1 MSIQPTTESSTPLTV
16 ELEAANRINT
26 VSLFDDSI
34 FNAALEPLKVH
45 LEKEN
50 VEQNVL
56 DRCLLS
62 GFQIVQ
68 RKDRE
73 MHQVAPTLQL
83 LLQHG
88 AQWKDGALLEHEMTP
103 CHLICQSTGD
113 HHELLDW
120 TLKSSDR
127 TLINTKDKSHS
138 YTALLY
144 AVRNANINCVRTLI
158 AKGADVN
165 IIGPHWCGTDSN
177 CLVSPI
183 VMVIERL
190 QPAFKQL
197 SSTMTV
203 IFNLLLDNGAYIH
216 KTSNCDKSYDY
227 VPICYAIH
235 VRNVK
240 YVIKCIK
247 QGAKLN
253 APDYDINDFW
263 SKAARLGSVNLIK
276 CLLNHGIDKDSTDQ
290 HGISLLT
297 RVVESGDVE
306 AVRYLLNLGVTVT
319 THPPAVKIEPCQKCR
334 TPILSKDGDK
344 YIKGIDPCRMAI
356 EKDKLEIVK
365 MLVEHG
371 SQRCQFISS
380 LVLAAHLGY
389 VSVVEYLF
397 NTYTYDL
404 NFKFIYPITG
414 FSPSYCT
421 ILTMPCYRNTIKIK
435 KLLLDHGADP
445 NMKICVEEDSSILLE
460 AIEHGHKEVI
470 ALYIRNGVDV
480 NFRSFD
486 EEYGMVLPFE
496 GSVLYDQLYAT
507 EMLLVSGCSYGMF
520 SLDKNQE
527 MKDDI
532 DADLKDLMKKWNV
545 DENNVKPLKQQC
557 RRMILNHL
565 SPQADKKIT
574 KMSLPSTI
582 VSYLNIPELD
592 DILTA
597 CTSES
602 ESESESE

>member
-1 MSIQPTTESSTPLTV
+1 MSIQPTIESSSPLMV
-16 ELEAANRINT
+16 EPEAADRINT
-26 VSLFDDSI
+26 LSLFDDSI
-34 FNAALEPLKVH
+34 FNAALNPLKVH

-50 VEQNVL
+50 VGQNVL

-88 AQWKDGALLEHEMTP
+88 AQWKDGALLEHQMTP

-127 TLINTKDKSHS
+127 TLINTKDKTHS

-165 IIGPHWCGTDSN
+165 LTGPPWCGTGSN

-183 VMVIERL
+183 VIAIERL

-197 SSTMTV
+197 SNTMTS
-203 IFNLLLDNGAYIH
+203 IFDLLLDNGAYIH
-216 KTSNCDKSYDY
+216 KSGTLDESY
-227 VPICYAIH
+227 VPISYAIE
-235 VRNVK
+235 VGNVEC
-240 YVIKCIK
+240 VIKFIK
-247 QGAKLN
+247 KEAKLN

-263 SKAARLGSVNLIK
+263 SKAARLGSVELVK
-276 CLLNHGIDKDSTDQ
+276 CLLDHGVDKDSTDQ

-319 THPPAVKIEPCQKCR
+319 THPPAAKIEQCQKCG
-334 TPILSKDGDK
+334 TPILSKDGDN

-356 EKDKLEIVK
+356 EKDNLGIVK

-380 LVLAAHLGY
+380 LVLAVHLGY
-389 VSVVEYLF
+389 VSVVEYL
-397 NTYTYDL
+397 L
-404 NFKFIYPITG
+404 HILHISSKFQIKLSHYR
-414 FSPSYCT
+414 FFAF
-421 ILTMPCYRNTIKIK
+421 ILYYINNA
-435 KLLLDHGADP
+435 LL
-445 NMKICVEEDSSILLE
+445 
-460 AIEHGHKEVI
+460 
-470 ALYIRNGVDV
+470 
-480 NFRSFD
+480 
-486 EEYGMVLPFE
+486 
-496 GSVLYDQLYAT
+496 
-507 EMLLVSGCSYGMF
+507 
-520 SLDKNQE
+520 
-527 MKDDI
+527 
-532 DADLKDLMKKWNV
+532 
-545 DENNVKPLKQQC
+545 
-557 RRMILNHL
+557 
-565 SPQADKKIT
+565 
-574 KMSLPSTI
+574 
-582 VSYLNIPELD
+582 
-592 DILTA
+592 
-597 CTSES
+597 
-602 ESESESE
+602 